1 MKSIIEKT
9 RNGKMT
15 YDISAYLAGERVLNL
30 FGEVTDE
37 SINDLIQ
44 QIIAL
49 NIVSDDEIT
58 ILINS
63 GGGSI
68 NAGLAL
74 CDAMAISRAPIRT
87 VAVSMAASMAAVI
100 FCSGAKGRREI
111 FPSARVMIHDPRVMG
126 NLGVL
131 TVKDSVELGKNL
143 NKTKQKVNE
152 IIAKNTGHTLKQINK
167 DTSFDH
173 YFTAEEA
180 IQYGL
185 CDKVLEQ
192 F

>member
-1 MKSIIEKT
+1 
-9 RNGKMT
+9 
-15 YDISAYLAGERVLNL
+15 
-30 FGEVTDE
+30 
-37 SINDLIQ
+37 
-44 QIIAL
+44 
-49 NIVSDDEIT
+49 
-58 ILINS
+58 
-63 GGGSI
+63 
-68 NAGLAL
+68 
-74 CDAMAISRAPIRT
+74 
-87 VAVSMAASMAAVI
+87 
-100 FCSGAKGRREI
+100 
-111 FPSARVMIHDPRVMG
+111 MIHDPRVMG